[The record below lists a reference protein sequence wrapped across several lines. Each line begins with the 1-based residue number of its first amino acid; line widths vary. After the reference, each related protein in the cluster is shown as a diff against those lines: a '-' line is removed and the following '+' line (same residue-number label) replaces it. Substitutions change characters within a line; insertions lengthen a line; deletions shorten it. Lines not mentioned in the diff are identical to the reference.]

1 LLLKA
6 NGVRLEHTSFNTSIM
21 KENIMSYN
29 NRNCKRQCNDMNH
42 SINLNNILTKCSFSL
57 SPKEISMISL
67 IFGILLANNLNLN
80 QQNALGNFITN
91 VGDIILTFASHNE
104 LFQSNNNNNS
114 QDNRIHQQIQILK
127 QQIYELEK
135 ELNSKN

>member
-1 LLLKA
+1 
-6 NGVRLEHTSFNTSIM
+6 
-21 KENIMSYN
+21 
-29 NRNCKRQCNDMNH
+29 
-42 SINLNNILTKCSFSL
+42 
-57 SPKEISMISL
+57 MISL